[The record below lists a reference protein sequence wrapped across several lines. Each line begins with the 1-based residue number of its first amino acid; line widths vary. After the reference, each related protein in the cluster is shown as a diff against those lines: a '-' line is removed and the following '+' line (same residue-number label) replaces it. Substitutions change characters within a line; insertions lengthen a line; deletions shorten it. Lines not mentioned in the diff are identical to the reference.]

1 MMNGRSLPFLGI
13 SSINGMHESGR
24 FDDTEG
30 AEYVMIFY
38 YLRDIIMLR

>member
-1 MMNGRSLPFLGI
+1 MGGVCHFWEL
-13 SSINGMHESGR
+13 SSINGMRESVR

-38 YLRDIIMLR
+38 HLRDIIMLR